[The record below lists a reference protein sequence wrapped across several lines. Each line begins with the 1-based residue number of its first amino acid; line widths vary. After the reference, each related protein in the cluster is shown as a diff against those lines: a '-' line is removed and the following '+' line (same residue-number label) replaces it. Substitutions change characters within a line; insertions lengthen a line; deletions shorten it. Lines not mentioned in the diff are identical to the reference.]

1 MAYFALLD
9 GNKVVNVLVA
19 DSVAAL
25 GEAGLIY
32 TPVDVTQEAIRPS
45 VDWTLENGI
54 WYPNT
59 LSEAS
64 RPLWTASG
72 FVTAIDAEVIEET
85 PAVEAPKK
93 KEKSKE

>member
-25 GEAGLIY
+25 GEQGLIH
-32 TPVDVTQEAIRPS
+32 TPVDVTYESIRPS
-45 VDWTLENGI
+45 VDWTLEDGV

-59 LSEAS
+59 LSEAA

-72 FVTAIDAEVIEET
+72 FVNAIDAEVIEEA
-85 PAVEAPKK
+85 PVIEAPKK
-93 KEKSKE
+93 KEKSK

>member
-19 DSVAAL
+19 DSVADL
-25 GEAGLIY
+25 GEEALIY
-32 TPVDVTQEAIRPS
+32 APVDVTYEAIRPS

-59 LSEAS
+59 LSEAI

-72 FVTAIDAEVIEET
+72 FESAIDAEVVDT

-93 KEKSKE
+93 KEKSK